1 MTVPD
6 DGEEPLGLDKIGF
19 YTFFL
24 EGQVNLTDLMGI
36 DDDQLL
42 AIQNGLGE
50 RPEARDEERERAVTR
65 KLHKLEQKHEF
76 ANAQFLKHFAQVSE
90 LLEPTVKEAQAKV
103 KPADKMLMLPS
114 LFNGEKPE
122 KAKTH
127 YERFNQYIKFQTKQ
141 GNIKDVKNEAIEV
154 FEHTLDKKAL
164 LWFQQHKAEF
174 TELTTLKN
182 VFLTRYNPWGKT
194 KREQLQS
201 WNNFSFNLQKTD
213 VDEHRDL
220 VATLGNM
227 LKQDEHVKMEKFIE
241 IIPTIIQTHLIIE
254 PNWAEV
260 TKKVKNLEH
269 IIRRCDPPATA
280 TPIITGAGAVPSLY
294 AHIA

>member
-1 MTVPD
+1 
-6 DGEEPLGLDKIGF
+6 
-19 YTFFL
+19 
-24 EGQVNLTDLMGI
+24 
-36 DDDQLL
+36 
-42 AIQNGLGE
+42 
-50 RPEARDEERERAVTR
+50 
-65 KLHKLEQKHEF
+65 
-76 ANAQFLKHFAQVSE
+76 
-90 LLEPTVKEAQAKV
+90 
-103 KPADKMLMLPS
+103 MLPS

-164 LWFQQHKAEF
+164 LWFQQHKAEL
-174 TELTTLKN
+174 TDLTTLKN

-213 VDEHRDL
+213 VDEHTDL

-241 IIPTIIQTHLIIE
+241 IIPTFIQTHLIIE

-280 TPIITGAGAVPSLY
+280 TPIITDAGAGAVPSLY